1 MCIRVSV
8 GLFKIHSYWG
18 PISNLLNQMFG
29 GGIWTPVILKGIKDT
44 FQLLRSS
51 MPKYMIKELGLAT
64 FLHTSTTIF
73 LPSLENRQQLLL
85 IREICEQHGN
95 DLWII
100 RVSTPPIS
108 TDSEKYMTV
117 ITIDFKLLESRNMSF
132 SYCNHLT
139 INNGPFKTH
148 LVLCQR
154 LGIQIQKTMVT
165 ERLQKSIQME

>member
-1 MCIRVSV
+1 MR
-8 GLFKIHSYWG
+8 LFKIHSHWG
-18 PISNLLNQMFG
+18 PISNLLNHMFG
-29 GGIWTPVILKGIKDT
+29 GGIWTPVILKGVKDT
-44 FQLLRSS
+44 SQLLKSNVL
-51 MPKYMIKELGLAT
+51 KYMIKELVLAT
-64 FLHTSTTIF
+64 FLHTSTIIF

-85 IREICEQHGN
+85 IRDICEQHGN

-139 INNGPFKTH
+139 IKNGPFKTY
-148 LVLCQR
+148 LVLCQK
-154 LGIQIQKTMVT
+154 LGIEIQKTMVT